1 MIKSII
7 RDSTDVFVCIQG
19 KINQFDIRDII
30 YVEHS
35 SRTVFMYTLKG
46 IVYIPYMP
54 LNQIYQALGNDY
66 LYQCHKSFLVNRIH
80 IESINR
86 TENVVVLKENMGEIA
101 VGRKYRAR
109 FLKAMHLM
117 E

>member
-1 MIKSII
+1 MTKSII
-7 RDSTDVFVCIQG
+7 RDSTEVFVCIQG

-66 LYQCHKSFLVNRIH
+66 LFQCHKSFLVNRIH
-80 IESINR
+80 IESIDR
-86 TENVVVLKENMGEIA
+86 TENVVVLKNGMGEIA